1 MRHSRHLHLND
12 KHTQL
17 FHFVFWL
24 FLAIVLSVLFRLK
37 DSDYP
42 SGIFKLFL
50 NKVMVTN
57 STTINKPNNH
67 ISTQTIED
75 KKTTVYGVGNP
86 CHGLGQA

>member
-1 MRHSRHLHLND
+1 
-12 KHTQL
+12 
-17 FHFVFWL
+17 L
-24 FLAIVLSVLFRLK
+24 FLAIVLSVLFRPK

-50 NKVMVTN
+50 YKVMVTN

-75 KKTTVYGVGNP
+75 KKTTVLYGVDNP